1 MDILLLGSFN
11 DDFTTA
17 QFMQVE
23 LWDECDSLNLDR
35 NEGCSCFAVCG
46 KNINIHVCEQM
57 KDLLE
62 DW

>member
-1 MDILLLGSFN
+1 
-11 DDFTTA
+11 
-17 QFMQVE
+17 MQVE